1 MADSIQL
8 KAALNYIAQG
18 FPVFPCCWTI
28 DGKCEC
34 GRGHQGRDIGKVPL
48 TPHGLKDA
56 TLMMTRAREY
66 WAHWPSAN
74 VAIAIPPTH
83 FVLDVDIEHG
93 GFESLSKLQEKYD
106 ALPTTWLVITGS
118 GGQHYWYKTNT
129 PIRNTTGLDG
139 LPGLDIR
146 GTGGYVIAPPSMHRS
161 GHRYETSEIWNG
173 PIALA
178 PKWLIDICSKTQA
191 SQPTNDGSELPI
203 PEGQRN
209 DTLTRDAGALR
220 RRGLSEK
227 AIAAALLIENRER
240 CQPPLPEDEVYRI
253 AKSVCRYPP
262 EEPKVRRPKYH
273 HGVP

>member
-8 KAALNYIAQG
+8 KAALNYVAQG
-18 FPVFPCCWTI
+18 FPVFPCCWTT

-66 WAHWPSAN
+66 WSRWPNAN

-93 GFESLSKLQEKYD
+93 GLESLGKLQEKYD
-106 ALPTTWLVITGS
+106 ALPKTWLVTTGS
-118 GGQHYWYKTNT
+118 GGQHYWYKTDT
-129 PIRNTTGLDG
+129 SIRNTTRLDG
-139 LPGLDIR
+139 LSGLDIR

-161 GHRYETSEIWNG
+161 GHRYETSEVWNG
-173 PIALA
+173 PVTLA
-178 PKWLIDICSKTQA
+178 PKWLIDLCSRPQVLQTA
-191 SQPTNDGSELPI
+191 GNNTNMPI

-209 DTLTRDAGALR
+209 DTLTRDAGAMR
-220 RRGLSEK
+220 RRGLSEQ

-240 CQPPLPEDEVYRI
+240 CQPPLPEDEVYQI
-253 AKSVCRYPP
+253 AKSVSRYLP
-262 EEPKVRRPKYH
+262 EEPKVRRPKYQ